1 MKLTTAVAALSLI
14 LALGCSKKGGG
25 GASRVPVTI
34 ARAEQ
39 RPVPY
44 ELVGTAPAG
53 PPRHPAGRPPQ
64 SRVGGDPR
72 ADRGTDR
79 TAAGAGRKPGAGERG
94 GSAGGDQPD
103 PADPGALRRAPK
115 PPRRH
120 PALQRAPAAGVREPV
135 PI

>member
-44 ELVGTAPAG
+44 ELLGTG
-53 PPRHPAGRPPQ
+53 TVEPRQ
-64 SRVGGDPR
+64 
-72 ADRGTDR
+72 
-79 TAAGAGRKPGAGERG
+79 TASVQAQVT
-94 GSAGGDQPD
+94 GS
-103 PADPGALRRAPK
+103 
-115 PPRRH
+115 
-120 PALQRAPAAGVREPV
+120 
-135 PI
+135 